1 MACIFCK
8 MPYVFFRTTAARQNT
23 FIVSFENYAKTELS
37 IIYNVYVVVW
47 RRVNRGRIY
56 RKGTKKFAEGLESAQ
71 IIKFAGANGHALLSA
86 RR

>member
-37 IIYNVYVVVW
+37 IIYNVCVVVW
-47 RRVNRGRIY
+47 RRVNRGGYIGKGQKKLPKGWNR
-56 RKGTKKFAEGLESAQ
+56 RK
-71 IIKFAGANGHALLSA
+71 
-86 RR
+86 

>member
-47 RRVNRGRIY
+47 RRVNRGWIY